1 MEIDLIFLLIRVTK
15 RFLTTFQQLLHQ
27 QEDKKQENHKRN
39 KTKPKRHCY
48 IDINMTCTVCEIS
61 QIHYTYIL
69 FTVLNI
75 MYLMPESW
83 SLHPKHVASVDKT
96 NKYDKVIY
104 SVVGRIA
111 QSVQRPTTGWT
122 VRDRKGDFSTLQMCG
137 IPWTNIP
144 ITAQGFCVNGGD
156 IICVW
161 K

>member
-1 MEIDLIFLLIRVTK
+1 
-15 RFLTTFQQLLHQ
+15 
-27 QEDKKQENHKRN
+27 
-39 KTKPKRHCY
+39 
-48 IDINMTCTVCEIS
+48 MTCTVCEIS

-111 QSVQRPTTGWT
+111 QSV
-122 VRDRKGDFSTLQMCG
+122 
-137 IPWTNIP
+137 
-144 ITAQGFCVNGGD
+144 
-156 IICVW
+156 
-161 K
+161 